1 MKTEDL
7 KTQGLTEE
15 QINFVMAENG
25 KDVNAVRA
33 KLTTAETERDTYKK
47 QAEDAQVEIKSYK
60 DMDIEGIKTKAADWE
75 KKYNDDTKA
84 LQDKL
89 DAQVYGAALD
99 KFVDGYQFTSE
110 LAKKAVVTELKEKGF
125 KLDGTTLLG
134 GKDFMEELK
143 TNNPTAFVEEDT
155 KKPPTI
161 TLPGVNN
168 PPAGKKLSMTEV
180 MALKNANPDMDI
192 TPYL

>member
-1 MKTEDL
+1 MRTEDL
-7 KTQGLTEE
+7 KVQGLTEE

-125 KLDGTTLLG
+125 KLDGSTLLG
-134 GKDFMEELK
+134 AKDFMEELK
-143 TNNPTAFVEEDT
+143 TNNPTAFAEEDT
-155 KKPPTI
+155 NKPPKI

-168 PPAGKKLSMTEV
+168 PPGGKKLSMTEV